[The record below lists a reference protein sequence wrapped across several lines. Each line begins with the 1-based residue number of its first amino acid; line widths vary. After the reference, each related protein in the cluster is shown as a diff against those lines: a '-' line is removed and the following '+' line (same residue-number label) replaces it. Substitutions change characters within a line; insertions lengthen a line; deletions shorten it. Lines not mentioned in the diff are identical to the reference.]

1 MNYLYY
7 DREEGIN
14 FIVEADDIEQADIIA
29 CEEFSDPEFV
39 EELTEEEADM
49 LGYDTY

>member
-14 FIVEADDIEQADIIA
+14 FIVEADDLEQADIIA
-29 CEEFSDPEFV
+29 CEEFFDPEFI
-39 EELTEEEADM
+39 EELTEDEAEM

>member
-14 FIVEADDIEQADIIA
+14 FIVEADDNEEADIIA
-29 CEEFSDPEFV
+29 CWNFPDPEFI
-39 EELTEEEADM
+39 EELTEEEAEA